1 MVKPLIMIKST
12 YNFILFL
19 SMILLFFSCQD
30 NTKIEPN
37 SMNIIGNIE
46 GLRKGDVFL
55 QKVESGL
62 IISIDSVKIKG
73 DSNFILNSK
82 IDSPE
87 IFYLYLKKEDG
98 DTLNDRLL
106 FFGEKGEVK
115 INTILKTF
123 ESSASIKGSENNDL
137 LNEYISFKRKFND
150 QNLSLLQ
157 KFYESKKEENQNK
170 ADSIEQKIDNLI
182 RRRYLYTLN
191 FASKNYN
198 KEVSPYI
205 ALTEINDANLKLL
218 DTLLSKMSSRVLSG
232 KYGKQFK
239 EFLEER
245 HKNED

>member
-1 MVKPLIMIKST
+1 MIKST
-12 YNFILFL
+12 YNFLLFL
-19 SMILLFFSCQD
+19 SIILLFFSCQD
-30 NTKIEPN
+30 NTKIESN

-106 FFGEKGEVK
+106 FFGDKGEVK

>member
-1 MVKPLIMIKST
+1 MIKST
-12 YNFILFL
+12 YNFLLFL
-19 SMILLFFSCQD
+19 SIILLFFSCQD

-55 QKVESGL
+55 QKVDSGL

-123 ESSASIKGSENNDL
+123 ESSASIEGSENNDL

>member
-1 MVKPLIMIKST
+1 MIKST
-12 YNFILFL
+12 YNFLLFL
-19 SMILLFFSCQD
+19 SIILLFFSCQD
-30 NTKIEPN
+30 NTKIEPK

-55 QKVESGL
+55 QKVDSGL

-106 FFGEKGEVK
+106 FFGDKGEVK

>member
-1 MVKPLIMIKST
+1 MIKST
-12 YNFILFL
+12 YNFLLFL

-46 GLRKGDVFL
+46 GLRKGDVYL
-55 QKVESGL
+55 QKVDSGL

-106 FFGEKGEVK
+106 FFGDKGEVK

>member
-1 MVKPLIMIKST
+1 MIKST
-12 YNFILFL
+12 YNFLLFL
-19 SMILLFFSCQD
+19 SIILLFFSCQD

-55 QKVESGL
+55 QKVDSGL

-106 FFGEKGEVK
+106 FFGEKGEIK

-157 KFYESKKEENQNK
+157 KFYESKKEENQKK
-170 ADSIEQKIDNLI
+170 ADSIDQKIDNHI

-198 KEVSPYI
+198 KDISPYL

-218 DTLLSKMSSRVLSG
+218 DTLASKMSSVVLSG
-232 KYGKQFK
+232 KYGKQFQK
-239 EFLEER
+239 FLENR
-245 HKNED
+245 HNKED

>member
-1 MVKPLIMIKST
+1 MIKSSHFISLLLI
-12 YNFILFL
+12 FILL
-19 SMILLFFSCQD
+19 IFSCQNKTIID
-30 NTKIEPN
+30 ENK
-37 SMNIIGNIE
+37 MNIIGNIE
-46 GLRKGDVFL
+46 GLRKGDLYL
-55 QKVESGL
+55 QKVDNGL
-62 IISIDSVKIKG
+62 IINVDSVKIKG
-73 DSNFILNSK
+73 NSNFTLNSK

-87 IFYLYLKKEDG
+87 IFYLYLKKDDG
-98 DTLNDRLL
+98 DSLNDRIL
-106 FFGEKGEVK
+106 FFGEKGNIK

-123 ESSASIKGSENNDL
+123 ESSASIEGSENNDL

>member
-1 MVKPLIMIKST
+1 MIKST
-12 YNFILFL
+12 YNFLLFL
-19 SMILLFFSCQD
+19 SIILLFFSCQD

-55 QKVESGL
+55 QKVDSGL

-106 FFGEKGEVK
+106 FFGEKGEIK

-191 FASKNYN
+191 FASKNSN

-218 DTLLSKMSSRVLSG
+218 DTLASKMSPEVLTG
-232 KYGKQFK
+232 KYGKQFQ
-239 EFLEER
+239 EFLEDR
-245 HKNED
+245 HSSED